1 MIKKK
6 TWKEFTDIGLLWLI
20 NQTLHLFE
28 RINIDELEKE
38 ANE

>member
-6 TWKEFTDIGLLWLI
+6 TWKEFTDTGLLWLI

-28 RINIDELEKE
+28 RLI
-38 ANE
+38 